1 MINFRS
7 VLDMNMLIRNNL
19 SHIPNVDCVVGVPR
33 SGMLPATLIALY
45 LGKPL
50 MSIDNIHKH
59 TTVGYSERLPL
70 LTYIKRVLVV
80 DDSCDS
86 GNAMRKVKKD
96 LIISE
101 VTNELEFI
109 YCAVYATQ
117 RAIDNGEIDFY
128 FERVD
133 QPRVF
138 EWNILDHNILQKSLV
153 DLDGVLCDDPTDE
166 ENDDGE
172 RYIRFLKS
180 ARPKFIPHYK
190 LKGIVTCR
198 LEKYRTLT
206 DEWLKA
212 HNIKYDTL
220 IMMNVRDTKTRQQLG
235 AYADFKAHYY
245 SHSDAEL
252 FIESDSAQAQRIWAI
267 ANKPVYC
274 VNSNLFY
281 R

>member
-1 MINFRS
+1 MIHFRS
-7 VLDMNMLIRNNL
+7 VADMDMLIRGNL
-19 SHIPNVDCVVGVPR
+19 THIPDVDCVVGVPR

-117 RAIDNGEIDFY
+117 RAIDDGEIDFY

-138 EWNILDHNILQKSLV
+138 EWNILDHNILQNSCV
-153 DLDGVLCDDPTDE
+153 DMDGVLCADPMPY

-172 RYIRFLKS
+172 MYRTFLEK
-180 ARPKFIPHYK
+180 AEPKFIPHYTIDS
-190 LKGIVTCR
+190 IVTCR
-198 LEKYRTLT
+198 LEKYRPQTE
-206 DEWLKA
+206 EWLRK
-212 HNIKYDTL
+212 HNVKYRNL
-220 IMMNVRDTKTRQQLG
+220 FMMNYPNAVARQQQG
-235 AYADFKAHYY
+235 RYTEFKAEIYHIL
-245 SHSDAEL
+245 SI
-252 FIESDSAQAQRIWAI
+252 FILGLTCDNRNPITLACKSVIDNICHLCPI
-267 ANKPVYC
+267 
-274 VNSNLFY
+274 
-281 R
+281 